1 MKIFFIFHVAV
12 KRFRDCVRPRADSVS
27 RWQMGPS
34 AFDVLK
40 YVDQGKVFGRVH
52 TALAHG
58 KCLGVSTLSL
68 VLRVLCSVFDLESRC
83 LYCNC

>member
-1 MKIFFIFHVAV
+1 
-12 KRFRDCVRPRADSVS
+12 
-27 RWQMGPS
+27 MGPS

-58 KCLGVSTLSL
+58 KCLGVSAL
-68 VLRVLCSVFDLESRC
+68 VVVFLF
-83 LYCNC
+83 